1 MEAIMNKPDI
11 SNSKQGAAGSSSSK
25 PGTPPKAGPNAH
37 VCTDAC
43 THEGAIKGAATS
55 AERSGVTVAPVP
67 KTGKETVA
75 MGSPEVGLGGRPIP
89 KYANHKDT

>member
-1 MEAIMNKPDI
+1 MNKPDI
-11 SNSKQGAAGSSSSK
+11 ANSKQSAAGSSFSN
-25 PGTPPKAGPNAH
+25 PATTPKAEPKTH

-43 THEGAIKGAATS
+43 THEGAIKGAAIS
-55 AERSGVTVAPVP
+55 AEKSGAKAAPV
-67 KTGKETVA
+67 V